1 MEYGQPDEKQRTT
14 SVTSQTLEESYLS
27 DRTAEV
33 EVVKGHR
40 QYFISFKDMYQRNP
54 KHNTKRRVH
63 RRPRF
68 VSVAEVQNQAAQ
80 QRNLELMWPWSE
92 QSGSD

>member
-1 MEYGQPDEKQRTT
+1 MLTPLYFPQDEKQRTT

-40 QYFISFKDMYQRNP
+40 QYFISFKGTTSSHLLSKRELNQCYTSHMEVLAKTQDM
-54 KHNTKRRVH
+54 
-63 RRPRF
+63 
-68 VSVAEVQNQAAQ
+68 
-80 QRNLELMWPWSE
+80 
-92 QSGSD
+92 